1 MERKNISIKTIND
14 DVLYGFAWEC
24 EKPEGIVVIATGMEE
39 CAYRYD
45 EFAKFLN
52 ANGYNVYSIDHYGQ
66 GENVVGKSEL
76 GVVPRSF
83 FSKSVRILD
92 DIAKKYAIKNKP
104 IIVFGHSMGSF
115 MIQDYIQRYS
125 RRPTKAI
132 IMGTNG
138 KNAKLAYAFGYP
150 LARLICKIKGEYKEA
165 KLLKGLSV
173 GSYAKSIKNRETDC
187 DWLTYNKENVQK
199 YIADPKCG
207 HPSTNGFYREL
218 LKGNH
223 RLYKSKFMN
232 KIRKD
237 LPVLIISGA
246 DDPVGACGKGPK
258 NLAKV
263 YKKLGMTNVELKIYD
278 NMRHE
283 ILNED
288 AKEVVYSDIL
298 KFIKGE

>member
-45 EFAKFLN
+45 GFAKFLN

-173 GSYAKSIKNRETDC
+173 GAYAKSIKNRETDC

-258 NLAKV
+258 NLARV
-263 YKKLGMTNVELKIYD
+263 YKKLGMTDVELKIYG